1 MRYDASQIIMIV
13 MTIEIMINGVSNL
26 LVHLCL
32 IHCTNKMIKAANA
45 GISKMPTII
54 IIKLPNPAASPDII
68 KQLYR
73 LSKGSKPSKR

>member
-1 MRYDASQIIMIV
+1 MIV

-32 IHCTNKMIKAANA
+32 IHCTKKMTKAANA
-45 GISKMPTII
+45 GMSKMPHISI
-54 IIKLPNPAASPDII
+54 MKLPNPVASPDII

-73 LSKGSKPSKR
+73 LSRGSKPSKR